1 MMLSMEQS
9 KGLLVRPLRG
19 TARGLRRVG
28 VGGWRRLQFLSLL
41 LTRSYWGV
49 PLALNWWD
57 VIDEQFLLGGAL
69 MFDDLERLKGEG
81 VGAVVNLCA
90 ERPDNQ
96 PRLHEAHIEYLW
108 LPVLYASPPSLEQI
122 QQGVTWI
129 ARQLQAG
136 RTIYIHCAIG
146 VGRSA
151 TLLACWYLYATAMHV
166 PQVIRFLKIRR
177 PQVTLTRRQ
186 MRRLHEFEALVTQQ
200 PGKIPADL
208 QGNLVPWEANI
219 N

>member
-1 MMLSMEQS
+1 MHMTLSPEQS
-9 KGLLVRPLRG
+9 KGLLARPLWG

-28 VGGWRRLQFLSLL
+28 VGGWRRLQFIFLL
-41 LTRSYWGV
+41 LMRSYWGL

-69 MFDDLERLKGEG
+69 MFDDLERLKGQG
-81 VGAVVNLCA
+81 VGAMLNLCA

-96 PRLHEAHIEYLW
+96 PRLHEAQIEYLW
-108 LPVLYASPPSLEQI
+108 LPVLDASAPSLDQI
-122 QQGVTWI
+122 RQGVTWI
-129 ARQLQAG
+129 AQQVQAE

-151 TLLACWYLYATAMHV
+151 TLLACWYLHAKAVDV
-166 PQVIRFLKIRR
+166 PQVVRFLKTRR

-186 MRRLHEFEALVTQQ
+186 MRCLREFEAFLTQHSD
-200 PGKIPADL
+200 KISADR
-208 QGNLVPWEANI
+208 QWRSEA
-219 N
+219 